1 LEGRVGFEPTTSRL
15 KVGGSTAELT
25 ALEAHVLEALGR

>member
-1 LEGRVGFEPTTSRL
+1 MEGREDFEPSTSRL

-25 ALEAHVLEALGR
+25 APAASDGTR